1 MKRQK
6 RKAKTLD
13 FDSHN
18 PWNLL
23 WEALAIDTQ
32 LRKSVH
38 SISESERPEGKQ
50 NMYFQAEGQHARQA
64 HFKHRI
70 LYMLIFYAASSAT
83 NKITMCSKRKA
94 TVSKASLLEA
104 SAESPCYLQSVCN
117 CFLWPSLPVF
127 KSGKGYTYL
136 SLFKKGEKE
145 DLRNQSFTRLILRSI
160 QILEKIK
167 QWINIQSEFILRWE
181 SWFNR

>member
-1 MKRQK
+1 M
-6 RKAKTLD
+6 
-13 FDSHN
+13 
-18 PWNLL
+18 
-23 WEALAIDTQ
+23 WEALAIETQ

-50 NMYFQAEGQHARQA
+50 NMHFQAEGQHARQA

-70 LYMLIFYAASSAT
+70 LYVLIFYAASSAT
-83 NKITMCSKRKA
+83 NKITMYSKSKA
-94 TVSKASLLEA
+94 IVSKTSLLEA
-104 SAESPCYLQSVCN
+104 SESPCYLQSVCN

-160 QILEKIK
+160 QILEKLSNELTSNLSLSSDGRADLTGK
-167 QWINIQSEFILRWE
+167 REGARYGSLNSKILTVKV
-181 SWFNR
+181 